1 MSFLNIFFLL
11 FMLTGLD
18 ISQVNAQ
25 ELEIVSARSNQLPG
39 MIIGLFFYF
48 LRDST
53 SHLKR

>member
-1 MSFLNIFFLL
+1 
-11 FMLTGLD
+11 MLTGLD

-48 LRDST
+48 LRDSK